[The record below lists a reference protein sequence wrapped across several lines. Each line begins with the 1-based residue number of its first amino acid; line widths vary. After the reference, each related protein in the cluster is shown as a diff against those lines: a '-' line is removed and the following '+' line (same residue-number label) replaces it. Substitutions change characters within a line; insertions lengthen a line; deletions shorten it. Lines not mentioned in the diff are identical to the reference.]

1 MPKVYISDA
10 DFALLELYGVQVM
23 EEQLP
28 QDTSTIPQIGVGVTP
43 DKVQNFINSTCEEL
57 ANGNIDPLKL
67 QVFIKAIS
75 DIQSGIKK
83 ALTDMAVDE
92 FEKYGEHKV
101 KMNGYYIEKAKK
113 TSYDYSNTS
122 AWQEYQK
129 TIDECK
135 AEQKSIED
143 LCKPLT
149 KVKHI
154 TDDET
159 GEMIELK
166 PPIKRVTEYLKMTKI

>member
-1 MPKVYISDA
+1 MPRVYISDA
-10 DFALLELYGVQVM
+10 DFAMLELYGVEVM

-28 QDTSTIPQIGVGVTP
+28 VDTNTTPQIGVGVTP
-43 DKVQNFINSTCEEL
+43 EKVKNFIDSTCEEL

-67 QVFIKAIS
+67 QVFIKAVS

-92 FEKYGEHKV
+92 FDRYGEKRIP
-101 KMNGYYIEKAKK
+101 MNGYYIEKAKK
-113 TSYDYSNTS
+113 TQYDYSNTGVW
-122 AWQEYQK
+122 AEYQK
-129 TIDECK
+129 TIDECR
-135 AEQKSIED
+135 AEQKEIEA

-154 TDDET
+154 TDSET
-159 GEMIELK
+159 GEQVELK
-166 PPIKRVTEYLKMTKI
+166 PPIKRVTEYLKMTK